1 MFDAKT
7 LDAWLM
13 HIEVLHSKP
22 IDLGLDRMKTMVERM
37 GLDFSS
43 RTVITVG
50 GTNGKGSTCA
60 MLESIYRAA
69 GYTTGMHTSPHL
81 IRLNERCVVNGRE
94 VDDERLMDAFRA
106 VEKARGDMTLS
117 YFEYTALAILRIFRE
132 DELDVVILEIGLG
145 GRLDAINTID
155 SNAAVISTIGID
167 HVAFLGNTREAIGL
181 EKAHIYRPGC
191 PAVCA
196 DADVPATVRNHVEQI
211 GAKRLFAGEDWTVT
225 VKENGTFTFAQ
236 GATLFEDLPEPALAG
251 VNQYRNAGGVLS
263 VIASLMDRVPVTLD
277 DIRTGL
283 RQVRLTARFELITTD
298 PVPTVID
305 VGHNPQAA
313 EVLLTNVVRSRR
325 PGEHTI
331 AVCGMLADKD
341 MAGVT
346 HILAD
351 AFDEWHVASLTGPR
365 AATAAQLHEAMLTAG
380 VEPGRI
386 HEHADVAQA
395 LAAARESA
403 VKIAGG
409 AESGAEQAVRI
420 VVFGSFVTV
429 TAAPAGDEEPTG
441 KKRLRMPAFGFMK
454 RKAAPLSDEVE
465 DDVPDEEI
473 LVQRQR
479 TRYRLVGAA
488 ALMLGVIV
496 VSPLLLDREQDVKP
510 PVSTEIPAVPET
522 ARTTLNAL
530 PGSSGDVD
538 VTANGAAAEQSTS
551 RANLANEARQPVKTE
566 PAPKAEAAK
575 PAPAPAARPEPKKAE
590 EKPAKKSSATD
601 GKGFYVQVL
610 ATSSE
615 RNAEK
620 LVRELS
626 AKGYPAYKVSVSQ
639 KAGTLWRVRVGNYA
653 TRDEARGV
661 QGTLVLDGHTGQL
674 IVGNNP

>member
-1 MFDAKT
+1 MQFPNPFKK
-7 LDAWLM
+7 
-13 HIEVLHSKP
+13 EKP
-22 IDLGLDRMKTMVERM
+22 AE
-37 GLDFSS
+37 
-43 RTVITVG
+43 
-50 GTNGKGSTCA
+50 
-60 MLESIYRAA
+60 
-69 GYTTGMHTSPHL
+69 
-81 IRLNERCVVNGRE
+81 
-94 VDDERLMDAFRA
+94 
-106 VEKARGDMTLS
+106 
-117 YFEYTALAILRIFRE
+117 
-132 DELDVVILEIGLG
+132 
-145 GRLDAINTID
+145 
-155 SNAAVISTIGID
+155 
-167 HVAFLGNTREAIGL
+167 
-181 EKAHIYRPGC
+181 
-191 PAVCA
+191 
-196 DADVPATVRNHVEQI
+196 
-211 GAKRLFAGEDWTVT
+211 
-225 VKENGTFTFAQ
+225 
-236 GATLFEDLPEPALAG
+236 
-251 VNQYRNAGGVLS
+251 
-263 VIASLMDRVPVTLD
+263 
-277 DIRTGL
+277 
-283 RQVRLTARFELITTD
+283 
-298 PVPTVID
+298 
-305 VGHNPQAA
+305 QAA
-313 EVLLTNVVRSRR
+313 EAPRIEPQLGGEGGEPSPWDVREDPPAFNVV
-325 PGEHTI
+325 GEEKLLVEPERAAEPVPESVQTPVYSPAAPAASADPVAPAPESAPRGSLFVEPKAPQPAAKI
-331 AVCGMLADKD
+331 EPRLA
-341 MAGVT
+341 
-346 HILAD
+346 
-351 AFDEWHVASLTGPR
+351 PR
-365 AATAAQLHEAMLTAG
+365 AADAAPETRLVIGEIGSAPSPEAPRRPAP
-380 VEPGRI
+380 EP
-386 HEHADVAQA
+386 EA
-395 LAAARESA
+395 
-403 VKIAGG
+403 
-409 AESGAEQAVRI
+409 
-420 VVFGSFVTV
+420 
-429 TAAPAGDEEPTG
+429 AAPAGDEEPTG

-575 PAPAPAARPEPKKAE
+575 PAPALAARPEPKKAE

>member
-1 MFDAKT
+1 MQFPNPFKK
-7 LDAWLM
+7 
-13 HIEVLHSKP
+13 EKP
-22 IDLGLDRMKTMVERM
+22 AE
-37 GLDFSS
+37 
-43 RTVITVG
+43 
-50 GTNGKGSTCA
+50 
-60 MLESIYRAA
+60 
-69 GYTTGMHTSPHL
+69 
-81 IRLNERCVVNGRE
+81 
-94 VDDERLMDAFRA
+94 
-106 VEKARGDMTLS
+106 
-117 YFEYTALAILRIFRE
+117 
-132 DELDVVILEIGLG
+132 
-145 GRLDAINTID
+145 
-155 SNAAVISTIGID
+155 
-167 HVAFLGNTREAIGL
+167 
-181 EKAHIYRPGC
+181 
-191 PAVCA
+191 
-196 DADVPATVRNHVEQI
+196 
-211 GAKRLFAGEDWTVT
+211 
-225 VKENGTFTFAQ
+225 
-236 GATLFEDLPEPALAG
+236 
-251 VNQYRNAGGVLS
+251 
-263 VIASLMDRVPVTLD
+263 
-277 DIRTGL
+277 
-283 RQVRLTARFELITTD
+283 
-298 PVPTVID
+298 
-305 VGHNPQAA
+305 QAA
-313 EVLLTNVVRSRR
+313 EAPRIEPQLGGEGGEPSPWDVREDPPAFNVV
-325 PGEHTI
+325 GEEKPLVEPERAAEPVPESVQTPVYSPAAPAASADPVAPAPESAPRGSLFVEPKAPQPAAKI
-331 AVCGMLADKD
+331 EPRLA
-341 MAGVT
+341 
-346 HILAD
+346 
-351 AFDEWHVASLTGPR
+351 PR
-365 AATAAQLHEAMLTAG
+365 AADAAPETRHVIGEIGRAPSPEAPRRPAP
-380 VEPGRI
+380 EP
-386 HEHADVAQA
+386 EA
-395 LAAARESA
+395 
-403 VKIAGG
+403 
-409 AESGAEQAVRI
+409 
-420 VVFGSFVTV
+420 
-429 TAAPAGDEEPTG
+429 AAPAGDEEPTG

-465 DDVPDEEI
+465 DDVADEEI

>member
-1 MFDAKT
+1 MQFPNPFKK
-7 LDAWLM
+7 
-13 HIEVLHSKP
+13 EKP
-22 IDLGLDRMKTMVERM
+22 AE
-37 GLDFSS
+37 
-43 RTVITVG
+43 
-50 GTNGKGSTCA
+50 
-60 MLESIYRAA
+60 
-69 GYTTGMHTSPHL
+69 
-81 IRLNERCVVNGRE
+81 
-94 VDDERLMDAFRA
+94 
-106 VEKARGDMTLS
+106 
-117 YFEYTALAILRIFRE
+117 
-132 DELDVVILEIGLG
+132 
-145 GRLDAINTID
+145 
-155 SNAAVISTIGID
+155 
-167 HVAFLGNTREAIGL
+167 
-181 EKAHIYRPGC
+181 
-191 PAVCA
+191 
-196 DADVPATVRNHVEQI
+196 
-211 GAKRLFAGEDWTVT
+211 
-225 VKENGTFTFAQ
+225 
-236 GATLFEDLPEPALAG
+236 
-251 VNQYRNAGGVLS
+251 
-263 VIASLMDRVPVTLD
+263 
-277 DIRTGL
+277 
-283 RQVRLTARFELITTD
+283 
-298 PVPTVID
+298 
-305 VGHNPQAA
+305 QAA
-313 EVLLTNVVRSRR
+313 EAPRIEPQLGGEGGEPSPWDVREDPPAFNVV
-325 PGEHTI
+325 GEEKPLVEPERAAEPVPESVQTPVYSPAAPAASADPVAPAPESAPRGSLFVEPKAPQPAAKI
-331 AVCGMLADKD
+331 EPRLA
-341 MAGVT
+341 
-346 HILAD
+346 
-351 AFDEWHVASLTGPR
+351 PR
-365 AATAAQLHEAMLTAG
+365 AA
-380 VEPGRI
+380 
-386 HEHADVAQA
+386 D
-395 LAAARESA
+395 
-403 VKIAGG
+403 
-409 AESGAEQAVRI
+409 
-420 VVFGSFVTV
+420 
-429 TAAPAGDEEPTG
+429 AAPETRLVIGEIGSAPSPEAPRRPAPEPE
-441 KKRLRMPAFGFMK
+441 A
-454 RKAAPLSDEVE
+454 AAPLSDEVE

-551 RANLANEARQPVKTE
+551 RANLANEARQPVKTETE

>member
-1 MFDAKT
+1 MQFPNPFKK
-7 LDAWLM
+7 
-13 HIEVLHSKP
+13 EKP
-22 IDLGLDRMKTMVERM
+22 AE
-37 GLDFSS
+37 
-43 RTVITVG
+43 
-50 GTNGKGSTCA
+50 
-60 MLESIYRAA
+60 
-69 GYTTGMHTSPHL
+69 
-81 IRLNERCVVNGRE
+81 
-94 VDDERLMDAFRA
+94 
-106 VEKARGDMTLS
+106 
-117 YFEYTALAILRIFRE
+117 
-132 DELDVVILEIGLG
+132 
-145 GRLDAINTID
+145 
-155 SNAAVISTIGID
+155 
-167 HVAFLGNTREAIGL
+167 
-181 EKAHIYRPGC
+181 
-191 PAVCA
+191 
-196 DADVPATVRNHVEQI
+196 
-211 GAKRLFAGEDWTVT
+211 
-225 VKENGTFTFAQ
+225 
-236 GATLFEDLPEPALAG
+236 
-251 VNQYRNAGGVLS
+251 
-263 VIASLMDRVPVTLD
+263 
-277 DIRTGL
+277 
-283 RQVRLTARFELITTD
+283 
-298 PVPTVID
+298 
-305 VGHNPQAA
+305 QAA
-313 EVLLTNVVRSRR
+313 EAPRIEPQLGGEGGEPSPWDVREDPPAFNVV
-325 PGEHTI
+325 GEEKPLVEPERAAEPVPESVQTSVYSPAAPAASADPVAPAPESAPRGSLFVEPKAPQPAAKI
-331 AVCGMLADKD
+331 EPRLA
-341 MAGVT
+341 
-346 HILAD
+346 
-351 AFDEWHVASLTGPR
+351 PR
-365 AATAAQLHEAMLTAG
+365 AADAAPETRLVIGEIGSAPSPEAPRRPAP
-380 VEPGRI
+380 EP
-386 HEHADVAQA
+386 EA
-395 LAAARESA
+395 
-403 VKIAGG
+403 
-409 AESGAEQAVRI
+409 
-420 VVFGSFVTV
+420 
-429 TAAPAGDEEPTG
+429 AAPAGDEEPTG

-590 EKPAKKSSATD
+590 EKPAKKSFATD

>member
-1 MFDAKT
+1 MQFPNPFKK
-7 LDAWLM
+7 
-13 HIEVLHSKP
+13 EKP
-22 IDLGLDRMKTMVERM
+22 AE
-37 GLDFSS
+37 
-43 RTVITVG
+43 
-50 GTNGKGSTCA
+50 
-60 MLESIYRAA
+60 
-69 GYTTGMHTSPHL
+69 
-81 IRLNERCVVNGRE
+81 
-94 VDDERLMDAFRA
+94 
-106 VEKARGDMTLS
+106 
-117 YFEYTALAILRIFRE
+117 
-132 DELDVVILEIGLG
+132 
-145 GRLDAINTID
+145 
-155 SNAAVISTIGID
+155 
-167 HVAFLGNTREAIGL
+167 
-181 EKAHIYRPGC
+181 
-191 PAVCA
+191 
-196 DADVPATVRNHVEQI
+196 
-211 GAKRLFAGEDWTVT
+211 
-225 VKENGTFTFAQ
+225 
-236 GATLFEDLPEPALAG
+236 
-251 VNQYRNAGGVLS
+251 
-263 VIASLMDRVPVTLD
+263 
-277 DIRTGL
+277 
-283 RQVRLTARFELITTD
+283 
-298 PVPTVID
+298 
-305 VGHNPQAA
+305 QAA
-313 EVLLTNVVRSRR
+313 EAPRIEPQLGGEGGEPSPWDVREDTPAFNVV
-325 PGEHTI
+325 GEEKPLVEPERAAEPVPESVQTPVYSPAAPAASADPVAPAPESAPRGSLFVEPKAPQPAAKI
-331 AVCGMLADKD
+331 EPRLA
-341 MAGVT
+341 
-346 HILAD
+346 
-351 AFDEWHVASLTGPR
+351 PR
-365 AATAAQLHEAMLTAG
+365 AADAAPETRLVIGEIGSAPSPEAPRRPAP
-380 VEPGRI
+380 EP
-386 HEHADVAQA
+386 EA
-395 LAAARESA
+395 
-403 VKIAGG
+403 
-409 AESGAEQAVRI
+409 
-420 VVFGSFVTV
+420 
-429 TAAPAGDEEPTG
+429 AAPAGDEEPTG

-566 PAPKAEAAK
+566 PALKAEAAK

>member
-1 MFDAKT
+1 MQFPNPFKK
-7 LDAWLM
+7 
-13 HIEVLHSKP
+13 EKP
-22 IDLGLDRMKTMVERM
+22 AE
-37 GLDFSS
+37 
-43 RTVITVG
+43 
-50 GTNGKGSTCA
+50 
-60 MLESIYRAA
+60 
-69 GYTTGMHTSPHL
+69 
-81 IRLNERCVVNGRE
+81 
-94 VDDERLMDAFRA
+94 
-106 VEKARGDMTLS
+106 
-117 YFEYTALAILRIFRE
+117 
-132 DELDVVILEIGLG
+132 
-145 GRLDAINTID
+145 
-155 SNAAVISTIGID
+155 
-167 HVAFLGNTREAIGL
+167 
-181 EKAHIYRPGC
+181 
-191 PAVCA
+191 
-196 DADVPATVRNHVEQI
+196 
-211 GAKRLFAGEDWTVT
+211 
-225 VKENGTFTFAQ
+225 
-236 GATLFEDLPEPALAG
+236 
-251 VNQYRNAGGVLS
+251 
-263 VIASLMDRVPVTLD
+263 
-277 DIRTGL
+277 
-283 RQVRLTARFELITTD
+283 
-298 PVPTVID
+298 
-305 VGHNPQAA
+305 QAA
-313 EVLLTNVVRSRR
+313 EAPRIEPQLGGEGGEPSPWDVREDPPAFNVV
-325 PGEHTI
+325 GEEKPLVEPERAAEPVPESVQTPVYSPAAPSASADPVAPAPESAPRGSLFVEPKAPQPAAKI
-331 AVCGMLADKD
+331 EPRLA
-341 MAGVT
+341 
-346 HILAD
+346 
-351 AFDEWHVASLTGPR
+351 PR
-365 AATAAQLHEAMLTAG
+365 AADAAPETRLVIGEIGSAPSPEAPRRPAP
-380 VEPGRI
+380 EP
-386 HEHADVAQA
+386 EA
-395 LAAARESA
+395 
-403 VKIAGG
+403 
-409 AESGAEQAVRI
+409 
-420 VVFGSFVTV
+420 
-429 TAAPAGDEEPTG
+429 AAPAGDEEPTG

>member
-1 MFDAKT
+1 MQFPNPFKK
-7 LDAWLM
+7 
-13 HIEVLHSKP
+13 EKP
-22 IDLGLDRMKTMVERM
+22 AE
-37 GLDFSS
+37 
-43 RTVITVG
+43 
-50 GTNGKGSTCA
+50 
-60 MLESIYRAA
+60 
-69 GYTTGMHTSPHL
+69 
-81 IRLNERCVVNGRE
+81 
-94 VDDERLMDAFRA
+94 
-106 VEKARGDMTLS
+106 
-117 YFEYTALAILRIFRE
+117 
-132 DELDVVILEIGLG
+132 
-145 GRLDAINTID
+145 
-155 SNAAVISTIGID
+155 
-167 HVAFLGNTREAIGL
+167 
-181 EKAHIYRPGC
+181 
-191 PAVCA
+191 
-196 DADVPATVRNHVEQI
+196 
-211 GAKRLFAGEDWTVT
+211 
-225 VKENGTFTFAQ
+225 
-236 GATLFEDLPEPALAG
+236 
-251 VNQYRNAGGVLS
+251 
-263 VIASLMDRVPVTLD
+263 
-277 DIRTGL
+277 
-283 RQVRLTARFELITTD
+283 
-298 PVPTVID
+298 
-305 VGHNPQAA
+305 QAA
-313 EVLLTNVVRSRR
+313 EAPRIEPQLGGEGGEPSPWDVREDPPAFNVV
-325 PGEHTI
+325 GEEKPLVEPERAAEPVPESVQTPVYSPAAPAASADPVAPAPESAPRGSLFVEPKAPQPAAKI
-331 AVCGMLADKD
+331 EPRLA
-341 MAGVT
+341 
-346 HILAD
+346 
-351 AFDEWHVASLTGPR
+351 PR
-365 AATAAQLHEAMLTAG
+365 AADAAPETRLVIGEIGSAPSPEAPRRPAP
-380 VEPGRI
+380 EP
-386 HEHADVAQA
+386 EA
-395 LAAARESA
+395 
-403 VKIAGG
+403 
-409 AESGAEQAVRI
+409 
-420 VVFGSFVTV
+420 
-429 TAAPAGDEEPTG
+429 AAPAGDEEPTG

-473 LVQRQR
+473 LVQRQRQR

-551 RANLANEARQPVKTE
+551 RANLANEARQPVKTETE

>member
-1 MFDAKT
+1 MQFPNPFKK
-7 LDAWLM
+7 
-13 HIEVLHSKP
+13 EKP
-22 IDLGLDRMKTMVERM
+22 AE
-37 GLDFSS
+37 
-43 RTVITVG
+43 
-50 GTNGKGSTCA
+50 
-60 MLESIYRAA
+60 
-69 GYTTGMHTSPHL
+69 
-81 IRLNERCVVNGRE
+81 
-94 VDDERLMDAFRA
+94 
-106 VEKARGDMTLS
+106 
-117 YFEYTALAILRIFRE
+117 
-132 DELDVVILEIGLG
+132 
-145 GRLDAINTID
+145 
-155 SNAAVISTIGID
+155 
-167 HVAFLGNTREAIGL
+167 
-181 EKAHIYRPGC
+181 
-191 PAVCA
+191 
-196 DADVPATVRNHVEQI
+196 
-211 GAKRLFAGEDWTVT
+211 
-225 VKENGTFTFAQ
+225 
-236 GATLFEDLPEPALAG
+236 
-251 VNQYRNAGGVLS
+251 
-263 VIASLMDRVPVTLD
+263 
-277 DIRTGL
+277 
-283 RQVRLTARFELITTD
+283 
-298 PVPTVID
+298 
-305 VGHNPQAA
+305 QAA
-313 EVLLTNVVRSRR
+313 EAPRIEPQLGGEGGEPSPWDVREDPPAFNVVGEEKPLVEPERAAEPVPESVQTPVYSPAAPAASADPVAPAPESAPRSSLFVEPKAPQPAAKIEPR
-325 PGEHTI
+325 
-331 AVCGMLADKD
+331 LA
-341 MAGVT
+341 
-346 HILAD
+346 
-351 AFDEWHVASLTGPR
+351 PR
-365 AATAAQLHEAMLTAG
+365 AADAAPETRLVIGEIGSAPSPEAPRRPAP
-380 VEPGRI
+380 EP
-386 HEHADVAQA
+386 EA
-395 LAAARESA
+395 
-403 VKIAGG
+403 
-409 AESGAEQAVRI
+409 
-420 VVFGSFVTV
+420 
-429 TAAPAGDEEPTG
+429 AAPAGDEEPTG

-661 QGTLVLDGHTGQL
+661 QGTLVLNGHTGQL

>member
-1 MFDAKT
+1 MQFPNPFKK
-7 LDAWLM
+7 
-13 HIEVLHSKP
+13 EKP
-22 IDLGLDRMKTMVERM
+22 AE
-37 GLDFSS
+37 
-43 RTVITVG
+43 
-50 GTNGKGSTCA
+50 
-60 MLESIYRAA
+60 
-69 GYTTGMHTSPHL
+69 
-81 IRLNERCVVNGRE
+81 
-94 VDDERLMDAFRA
+94 
-106 VEKARGDMTLS
+106 
-117 YFEYTALAILRIFRE
+117 
-132 DELDVVILEIGLG
+132 
-145 GRLDAINTID
+145 
-155 SNAAVISTIGID
+155 
-167 HVAFLGNTREAIGL
+167 
-181 EKAHIYRPGC
+181 
-191 PAVCA
+191 
-196 DADVPATVRNHVEQI
+196 
-211 GAKRLFAGEDWTVT
+211 
-225 VKENGTFTFAQ
+225 
-236 GATLFEDLPEPALAG
+236 
-251 VNQYRNAGGVLS
+251 
-263 VIASLMDRVPVTLD
+263 
-277 DIRTGL
+277 
-283 RQVRLTARFELITTD
+283 
-298 PVPTVID
+298 
-305 VGHNPQAA
+305 QAA
-313 EVLLTNVVRSRR
+313 EAPRIEPQLGGEGGEPSPWDVREDPPAFNVV
-325 PGEHTI
+325 GEEKPLVEPERAAEPVPESVQTSVYSPAAPAASADPVAPAPESAPRGSLFVEPKAPQPAAKI
-331 AVCGMLADKD
+331 EPRLA
-341 MAGVT
+341 
-346 HILAD
+346 
-351 AFDEWHVASLTGPR
+351 PR
-365 AATAAQLHEAMLTAG
+365 AADAAPETRLVIGEIGSAPSPEAPRRPAP
-380 VEPGRI
+380 EP
-386 HEHADVAQA
+386 EA
-395 LAAARESA
+395 
-403 VKIAGG
+403 
-409 AESGAEQAVRI
+409 
-420 VVFGSFVTV
+420 
-429 TAAPAGDEEPTG
+429 AAPAGDEEPTG

-538 VTANGAAAEQSTS
+538 VTDNGAAAEQSTS

-566 PAPKAEAAK
+566 PAPKAEAAQ

-590 EKPAKKSSATD
+590 EKPAKKSFATD

>member
-1 MFDAKT
+1 MQFPNPFKK
-7 LDAWLM
+7 
-13 HIEVLHSKP
+13 EKP
-22 IDLGLDRMKTMVERM
+22 AE
-37 GLDFSS
+37 
-43 RTVITVG
+43 
-50 GTNGKGSTCA
+50 
-60 MLESIYRAA
+60 
-69 GYTTGMHTSPHL
+69 
-81 IRLNERCVVNGRE
+81 
-94 VDDERLMDAFRA
+94 
-106 VEKARGDMTLS
+106 
-117 YFEYTALAILRIFRE
+117 
-132 DELDVVILEIGLG
+132 
-145 GRLDAINTID
+145 
-155 SNAAVISTIGID
+155 
-167 HVAFLGNTREAIGL
+167 
-181 EKAHIYRPGC
+181 
-191 PAVCA
+191 
-196 DADVPATVRNHVEQI
+196 
-211 GAKRLFAGEDWTVT
+211 
-225 VKENGTFTFAQ
+225 
-236 GATLFEDLPEPALAG
+236 
-251 VNQYRNAGGVLS
+251 
-263 VIASLMDRVPVTLD
+263 
-277 DIRTGL
+277 
-283 RQVRLTARFELITTD
+283 
-298 PVPTVID
+298 
-305 VGHNPQAA
+305 QAA
-313 EVLLTNVVRSRR
+313 EAPRIEPQLGGEGGEPSPWDVREDPPAFNVV
-325 PGEHTI
+325 GEEKPLVEPERAAEPVPESVQTPVYSPAAPAASADPVAPAPESAPRGSLFVEPKAPQPAAKI
-331 AVCGMLADKD
+331 EPRLA
-341 MAGVT
+341 
-346 HILAD
+346 
-351 AFDEWHVASLTGPR
+351 PR
-365 AATAAQLHEAMLTAG
+365 AADAAPETRLVIGEIGSAPSPEAPRRPAP
-380 VEPGRI
+380 EP
-386 HEHADVAQA
+386 EA
-395 LAAARESA
+395 
-403 VKIAGG
+403 
-409 AESGAEQAVRI
+409 
-420 VVFGSFVTV
+420 
-429 TAAPAGDEEPTG
+429 AAPAGDEEPTG

-538 VTANGAAAEQSTS
+538 VTDNGAAAEQSTS

-626 AKGYPAYKVSVSQ
+626 ATGYPAYKVSVSQ

>member
-1 MFDAKT
+1 MQFPNPFKK
-7 LDAWLM
+7 
-13 HIEVLHSKP
+13 EKP
-22 IDLGLDRMKTMVERM
+22 AE
-37 GLDFSS
+37 
-43 RTVITVG
+43 
-50 GTNGKGSTCA
+50 
-60 MLESIYRAA
+60 
-69 GYTTGMHTSPHL
+69 
-81 IRLNERCVVNGRE
+81 
-94 VDDERLMDAFRA
+94 
-106 VEKARGDMTLS
+106 
-117 YFEYTALAILRIFRE
+117 
-132 DELDVVILEIGLG
+132 
-145 GRLDAINTID
+145 
-155 SNAAVISTIGID
+155 
-167 HVAFLGNTREAIGL
+167 
-181 EKAHIYRPGC
+181 
-191 PAVCA
+191 
-196 DADVPATVRNHVEQI
+196 
-211 GAKRLFAGEDWTVT
+211 
-225 VKENGTFTFAQ
+225 
-236 GATLFEDLPEPALAG
+236 
-251 VNQYRNAGGVLS
+251 
-263 VIASLMDRVPVTLD
+263 
-277 DIRTGL
+277 
-283 RQVRLTARFELITTD
+283 
-298 PVPTVID
+298 
-305 VGHNPQAA
+305 QAA
-313 EVLLTNVVRSRR
+313 EAPRIEPQLGGEGGEPSPWDVREDPPAFNVV
-325 PGEHTI
+325 GEEKPLVEPERAAEPVPESVQTPVYSPAAPAASADPVAPAPESAPRGSLFVEPKAPQPAAKI
-331 AVCGMLADKD
+331 EPRLA
-341 MAGVT
+341 
-346 HILAD
+346 
-351 AFDEWHVASLTGPR
+351 PR
-365 AATAAQLHEAMLTAG
+365 AADAAPETRLVIGEIGSAPSPEAPRRPAP
-380 VEPGRI
+380 EP
-386 HEHADVAQA
+386 EA
-395 LAAARESA
+395 
-403 VKIAGG
+403 
-409 AESGAEQAVRI
+409 
-420 VVFGSFVTV
+420 
-429 TAAPAGDEEPTG
+429 AAPAGDEEPTG

-620 LVRELS
+620 LIRELS

>member
-1 MFDAKT
+1 MQFPNPFKK
-7 LDAWLM
+7 
-13 HIEVLHSKP
+13 EKP
-22 IDLGLDRMKTMVERM
+22 AE
-37 GLDFSS
+37 
-43 RTVITVG
+43 
-50 GTNGKGSTCA
+50 
-60 MLESIYRAA
+60 
-69 GYTTGMHTSPHL
+69 
-81 IRLNERCVVNGRE
+81 
-94 VDDERLMDAFRA
+94 
-106 VEKARGDMTLS
+106 
-117 YFEYTALAILRIFRE
+117 
-132 DELDVVILEIGLG
+132 
-145 GRLDAINTID
+145 
-155 SNAAVISTIGID
+155 
-167 HVAFLGNTREAIGL
+167 
-181 EKAHIYRPGC
+181 
-191 PAVCA
+191 
-196 DADVPATVRNHVEQI
+196 
-211 GAKRLFAGEDWTVT
+211 
-225 VKENGTFTFAQ
+225 
-236 GATLFEDLPEPALAG
+236 
-251 VNQYRNAGGVLS
+251 
-263 VIASLMDRVPVTLD
+263 
-277 DIRTGL
+277 
-283 RQVRLTARFELITTD
+283 
-298 PVPTVID
+298 
-305 VGHNPQAA
+305 QAA
-313 EVLLTNVVRSRR
+313 EAPRIEPQLGGEGGEPSPWDVREDPPAFNVV
-325 PGEHTI
+325 GEEKPLVEPERAAEPVPEPVQTPVYSPAAPAASADPVAPAPESAPRGSLFVEPKAPQPAAKI
-331 AVCGMLADKD
+331 EPRLA
-341 MAGVT
+341 
-346 HILAD
+346 
-351 AFDEWHVASLTGPR
+351 PR
-365 AATAAQLHEAMLTAG
+365 AADAAPETRLVIGEIGSAPSPEAPRRPAP
-380 VEPGRI
+380 EP
-386 HEHADVAQA
+386 EA
-395 LAAARESA
+395 
-403 VKIAGG
+403 
-409 AESGAEQAVRI
+409 
-420 VVFGSFVTV
+420 
-429 TAAPAGDEEPTG
+429 AAPAGDEEPTG

-510 PVSTEIPAVPET
+510 PVLTEIPAVPET

>member
-1 MFDAKT
+1 MQFPNPFKK
-7 LDAWLM
+7 
-13 HIEVLHSKP
+13 EKP
-22 IDLGLDRMKTMVERM
+22 AE
-37 GLDFSS
+37 
-43 RTVITVG
+43 
-50 GTNGKGSTCA
+50 
-60 MLESIYRAA
+60 
-69 GYTTGMHTSPHL
+69 
-81 IRLNERCVVNGRE
+81 
-94 VDDERLMDAFRA
+94 
-106 VEKARGDMTLS
+106 
-117 YFEYTALAILRIFRE
+117 
-132 DELDVVILEIGLG
+132 
-145 GRLDAINTID
+145 
-155 SNAAVISTIGID
+155 
-167 HVAFLGNTREAIGL
+167 
-181 EKAHIYRPGC
+181 
-191 PAVCA
+191 
-196 DADVPATVRNHVEQI
+196 
-211 GAKRLFAGEDWTVT
+211 
-225 VKENGTFTFAQ
+225 
-236 GATLFEDLPEPALAG
+236 
-251 VNQYRNAGGVLS
+251 
-263 VIASLMDRVPVTLD
+263 
-277 DIRTGL
+277 
-283 RQVRLTARFELITTD
+283 
-298 PVPTVID
+298 
-305 VGHNPQAA
+305 QAA
-313 EVLLTNVVRSRR
+313 EAPRIEPQLGGEGGEPSPWDVREDPPAFNVV
-325 PGEHTI
+325 GEEKPLVEPERAAEPVPESVQTPVYSPAAPAASADPVAPAPESAPRGSLFVEPKAPQPAAKI
-331 AVCGMLADKD
+331 EPRLA
-341 MAGVT
+341 
-346 HILAD
+346 
-351 AFDEWHVASLTGPR
+351 PR
-365 AATAAQLHEAMLTAG
+365 AADAAPETRLVIGEIGSAPSPEAPRRPAP
-380 VEPGRI
+380 EP
-386 HEHADVAQA
+386 EA
-395 LAAARESA
+395 
-403 VKIAGG
+403 
-409 AESGAEQAVRI
+409 
-420 VVFGSFVTV
+420 
-429 TAAPAGDEEPTG
+429 AAPAGDEEPTG

-538 VTANGAAAEQSTS
+538 VTDNGAAAEQFTS

-590 EKPAKKSSATD
+590 EKPAKKSFATD

>member
-1 MFDAKT
+1 MQFPNPFKK
-7 LDAWLM
+7 
-13 HIEVLHSKP
+13 EKP
-22 IDLGLDRMKTMVERM
+22 AE
-37 GLDFSS
+37 
-43 RTVITVG
+43 
-50 GTNGKGSTCA
+50 
-60 MLESIYRAA
+60 
-69 GYTTGMHTSPHL
+69 
-81 IRLNERCVVNGRE
+81 
-94 VDDERLMDAFRA
+94 
-106 VEKARGDMTLS
+106 
-117 YFEYTALAILRIFRE
+117 
-132 DELDVVILEIGLG
+132 
-145 GRLDAINTID
+145 
-155 SNAAVISTIGID
+155 
-167 HVAFLGNTREAIGL
+167 
-181 EKAHIYRPGC
+181 
-191 PAVCA
+191 
-196 DADVPATVRNHVEQI
+196 
-211 GAKRLFAGEDWTVT
+211 
-225 VKENGTFTFAQ
+225 
-236 GATLFEDLPEPALAG
+236 
-251 VNQYRNAGGVLS
+251 
-263 VIASLMDRVPVTLD
+263 
-277 DIRTGL
+277 
-283 RQVRLTARFELITTD
+283 
-298 PVPTVID
+298 
-305 VGHNPQAA
+305 QAA
-313 EVLLTNVVRSRR
+313 EAPRIEPQLGGEGGEPSPWDVREDPPAFNVVGEEKPLVEPERAAEPVPESVQTPVYSPAAPAASADPVAPAPESAPRSSLFVEPKAPQPAAKIEPR
-325 PGEHTI
+325 
-331 AVCGMLADKD
+331 LA
-341 MAGVT
+341 
-346 HILAD
+346 
-351 AFDEWHVASLTGPR
+351 PR
-365 AATAAQLHEAMLTAG
+365 AADAAPETRLVIGEIGSAPSPEAPRRPAP
-380 VEPGRI
+380 EP
-386 HEHADVAQA
+386 EA
-395 LAAARESA
+395 
-403 VKIAGG
+403 
-409 AESGAEQAVRI
+409 
-420 VVFGSFVTV
+420 
-429 TAAPAGDEEPTG
+429 AAPAGDEEPTG
-441 KKRLRMPAFGFMK
+441 KKRLRMPVFGFMK
-454 RKAAPLSDEVE
+454 RKVAPLSDEVE

>member
-1 MFDAKT
+1 MQFPNPFKK
-7 LDAWLM
+7 
-13 HIEVLHSKP
+13 EKP
-22 IDLGLDRMKTMVERM
+22 AE
-37 GLDFSS
+37 
-43 RTVITVG
+43 
-50 GTNGKGSTCA
+50 
-60 MLESIYRAA
+60 
-69 GYTTGMHTSPHL
+69 
-81 IRLNERCVVNGRE
+81 
-94 VDDERLMDAFRA
+94 
-106 VEKARGDMTLS
+106 
-117 YFEYTALAILRIFRE
+117 
-132 DELDVVILEIGLG
+132 
-145 GRLDAINTID
+145 
-155 SNAAVISTIGID
+155 
-167 HVAFLGNTREAIGL
+167 
-181 EKAHIYRPGC
+181 
-191 PAVCA
+191 
-196 DADVPATVRNHVEQI
+196 
-211 GAKRLFAGEDWTVT
+211 
-225 VKENGTFTFAQ
+225 
-236 GATLFEDLPEPALAG
+236 
-251 VNQYRNAGGVLS
+251 
-263 VIASLMDRVPVTLD
+263 
-277 DIRTGL
+277 
-283 RQVRLTARFELITTD
+283 
-298 PVPTVID
+298 
-305 VGHNPQAA
+305 QAA
-313 EVLLTNVVRSRR
+313 EAPRIEPQLGGEGGEPSPWDVREDPPAFNVV
-325 PGEHTI
+325 GEEKPLVEPERAAEPVPESVQTPVYSPAAPAASADPVAPAPESAPRGSLFVEPKAPQPAAKI
-331 AVCGMLADKD
+331 EPRLA
-341 MAGVT
+341 
-346 HILAD
+346 
-351 AFDEWHVASLTGPR
+351 PR
-365 AATAAQLHEAMLTAG
+365 AADAAPETRLVIGEIGSAPSPEAPRRPAP
-380 VEPGRI
+380 EP
-386 HEHADVAQA
+386 EA
-395 LAAARESA
+395 
-403 VKIAGG
+403 
-409 AESGAEQAVRI
+409 
-420 VVFGSFVTV
+420 
-429 TAAPAGDEEPTG
+429 AAPAGDEEPTG

-454 RKAAPLSDEVE
+454 RKAAPLS
-465 DDVPDEEI
+465 DEEI

-626 AKGYPAYKVSVSQ
+626 VKGYPAYKVSVSQ

>member
-1 MFDAKT
+1 MQFPNPFKK
-7 LDAWLM
+7 
-13 HIEVLHSKP
+13 EKP
-22 IDLGLDRMKTMVERM
+22 AE
-37 GLDFSS
+37 
-43 RTVITVG
+43 
-50 GTNGKGSTCA
+50 
-60 MLESIYRAA
+60 
-69 GYTTGMHTSPHL
+69 
-81 IRLNERCVVNGRE
+81 
-94 VDDERLMDAFRA
+94 
-106 VEKARGDMTLS
+106 
-117 YFEYTALAILRIFRE
+117 
-132 DELDVVILEIGLG
+132 
-145 GRLDAINTID
+145 
-155 SNAAVISTIGID
+155 
-167 HVAFLGNTREAIGL
+167 
-181 EKAHIYRPGC
+181 
-191 PAVCA
+191 
-196 DADVPATVRNHVEQI
+196 
-211 GAKRLFAGEDWTVT
+211 
-225 VKENGTFTFAQ
+225 
-236 GATLFEDLPEPALAG
+236 
-251 VNQYRNAGGVLS
+251 
-263 VIASLMDRVPVTLD
+263 
-277 DIRTGL
+277 
-283 RQVRLTARFELITTD
+283 
-298 PVPTVID
+298 
-305 VGHNPQAA
+305 QAA
-313 EVLLTNVVRSRR
+313 EAPRIEPQLGGEGGEPSPWDVREDPPAFNVVGEEKPLVEPERAAEPVPESVQTPVYSPAAPAASADPVAPAPESAPRGSLFVEPKAPQPAAKIEPRLALRAADAAPETRLVIGEIGSAPSPEAPRR
-325 PGEHTI
+325 PAPE
-331 AVCGMLADKD
+331 
-341 MAGVT
+341 
-346 HILAD
+346 
-351 AFDEWHVASLTGPR
+351 P
-365 AATAAQLHEAMLTAG
+365 EA
-380 VEPGRI
+380 
-386 HEHADVAQA
+386 
-395 LAAARESA
+395 
-403 VKIAGG
+403 
-409 AESGAEQAVRI
+409 
-420 VVFGSFVTV
+420 
-429 TAAPAGDEEPTG
+429 AAPAGDEEPTG

>member
-1 MFDAKT
+1 MQFPNPFKK
-7 LDAWLM
+7 
-13 HIEVLHSKP
+13 EKP
-22 IDLGLDRMKTMVERM
+22 AE
-37 GLDFSS
+37 
-43 RTVITVG
+43 
-50 GTNGKGSTCA
+50 
-60 MLESIYRAA
+60 
-69 GYTTGMHTSPHL
+69 
-81 IRLNERCVVNGRE
+81 
-94 VDDERLMDAFRA
+94 
-106 VEKARGDMTLS
+106 
-117 YFEYTALAILRIFRE
+117 
-132 DELDVVILEIGLG
+132 
-145 GRLDAINTID
+145 
-155 SNAAVISTIGID
+155 
-167 HVAFLGNTREAIGL
+167 
-181 EKAHIYRPGC
+181 
-191 PAVCA
+191 
-196 DADVPATVRNHVEQI
+196 
-211 GAKRLFAGEDWTVT
+211 
-225 VKENGTFTFAQ
+225 
-236 GATLFEDLPEPALAG
+236 
-251 VNQYRNAGGVLS
+251 
-263 VIASLMDRVPVTLD
+263 
-277 DIRTGL
+277 
-283 RQVRLTARFELITTD
+283 
-298 PVPTVID
+298 
-305 VGHNPQAA
+305 QAA
-313 EVLLTNVVRSRR
+313 EAPRIEPQLGGEGGEPSPWDVREDPPAFNVV
-325 PGEHTI
+325 GEEKPLVEPERAAEPVPESVQTPVYSPAAPAASADPVAPAPAPESAPRGSLFVEPKAPQPAAKI
-331 AVCGMLADKD
+331 EPRLA
-341 MAGVT
+341 
-346 HILAD
+346 
-351 AFDEWHVASLTGPR
+351 PR
-365 AATAAQLHEAMLTAG
+365 AADAAPETRLVIGEIGSAPSPEAPRRPAP
-380 VEPGRI
+380 EP
-386 HEHADVAQA
+386 EA
-395 LAAARESA
+395 
-403 VKIAGG
+403 
-409 AESGAEQAVRI
+409 
-420 VVFGSFVTV
+420 
-429 TAAPAGDEEPTG
+429 AAPAGDEEPTG

-496 VSPLLLDREQDVKP
+496 VLPLLLDREQDVKP

>member
-1 MFDAKT
+1 MQFPNPFKKEKPAEQ
-7 LDAWLM
+7 AAEAPR
-13 HIEVLHSKP
+13 IEP
-22 IDLGLDRMKTMVERM
+22 Q
-37 GLDFSS
+37 
-43 RTVITVG
+43 
-50 GTNGKGSTCA
+50 
-60 MLESIYRAA
+60 
-69 GYTTGMHTSPHL
+69 
-81 IRLNERCVVNGRE
+81 
-94 VDDERLMDAFRA
+94 
-106 VEKARGDMTLS
+106 
-117 YFEYTALAILRIFRE
+117 
-132 DELDVVILEIGLG
+132 LG
-145 GRLDAINTID
+145 GEGGEP
-155 SNAAVISTIGID
+155 S
-167 HVAFLGNTREAIGL
+167 
-181 EKAHIYRPGC
+181 PW
-191 PAVCA
+191 
-196 DADVPATVRNHVEQI
+196 DVR
-211 GAKRLFAGEDWTVT
+211 
-225 VKENGTFTFAQ
+225 
-236 GATLFEDLPEPALAG
+236 EDLPAFNVVGEEKPLVEPERAAEP
-251 VNQYRNAGGVLS
+251 VPES
-263 VIASLMDRVPVTLD
+263 VQTPVYSPAAPAAS
-277 DIRTGL
+277 
-283 RQVRLTARFELITTD
+283 AD
-298 PVPTVID
+298 PVAPAPESAPRGSLFVEPKA
-305 VGHNPQAA
+305 PQPAA
-313 EVLLTNVVRSRR
+313 KIEPR
-325 PGEHTI
+325 
-331 AVCGMLADKD
+331 LA
-341 MAGVT
+341 
-346 HILAD
+346 
-351 AFDEWHVASLTGPR
+351 PR
-365 AATAAQLHEAMLTAG
+365 AADAAPETRLVIGEIGSAPSPEAPRRPAP
-380 VEPGRI
+380 EP
-386 HEHADVAQA
+386 EA
-395 LAAARESA
+395 
-403 VKIAGG
+403 
-409 AESGAEQAVRI
+409 
-420 VVFGSFVTV
+420 
-429 TAAPAGDEEPTG
+429 AAPAGDEEPTG

-590 EKPAKKSSATD
+590 EKPAKKSFATD

-620 LVRELS
+620 LVSELS

>member
-1 MFDAKT
+1 MQFPNPFKK
-7 LDAWLM
+7 
-13 HIEVLHSKP
+13 EKP
-22 IDLGLDRMKTMVERM
+22 AE
-37 GLDFSS
+37 
-43 RTVITVG
+43 
-50 GTNGKGSTCA
+50 
-60 MLESIYRAA
+60 
-69 GYTTGMHTSPHL
+69 
-81 IRLNERCVVNGRE
+81 
-94 VDDERLMDAFRA
+94 
-106 VEKARGDMTLS
+106 
-117 YFEYTALAILRIFRE
+117 
-132 DELDVVILEIGLG
+132 
-145 GRLDAINTID
+145 
-155 SNAAVISTIGID
+155 
-167 HVAFLGNTREAIGL
+167 
-181 EKAHIYRPGC
+181 
-191 PAVCA
+191 
-196 DADVPATVRNHVEQI
+196 
-211 GAKRLFAGEDWTVT
+211 
-225 VKENGTFTFAQ
+225 
-236 GATLFEDLPEPALAG
+236 
-251 VNQYRNAGGVLS
+251 
-263 VIASLMDRVPVTLD
+263 
-277 DIRTGL
+277 
-283 RQVRLTARFELITTD
+283 
-298 PVPTVID
+298 
-305 VGHNPQAA
+305 QAA
-313 EVLLTNVVRSRR
+313 EAPRIEPQLGGEGGEPSPWDVREDPPAFNVV
-325 PGEHTI
+325 GEEKPLVEPERAAEPVPESVPTPVYSPAAPAASADPVAPAPESAPRGSLFVEPKAPQPAAKI
-331 AVCGMLADKD
+331 EARLA
-341 MAGVT
+341 
-346 HILAD
+346 
-351 AFDEWHVASLTGPR
+351 PR
-365 AATAAQLHEAMLTAG
+365 AADAAPETRLVIGEIGSAPSPEAPRRPAP
-380 VEPGRI
+380 EP
-386 HEHADVAQA
+386 EA
-395 LAAARESA
+395 
-403 VKIAGG
+403 
-409 AESGAEQAVRI
+409 
-420 VVFGSFVTV
+420 
-429 TAAPAGDEEPTG
+429 AAPAGDEEPTG

-454 RKAAPLSDEVE
+454 RKATPLSDEVE

>member
-1 MFDAKT
+1 MQFPNPFKK
-7 LDAWLM
+7 
-13 HIEVLHSKP
+13 EKP
-22 IDLGLDRMKTMVERM
+22 AE
-37 GLDFSS
+37 
-43 RTVITVG
+43 
-50 GTNGKGSTCA
+50 
-60 MLESIYRAA
+60 
-69 GYTTGMHTSPHL
+69 
-81 IRLNERCVVNGRE
+81 
-94 VDDERLMDAFRA
+94 
-106 VEKARGDMTLS
+106 
-117 YFEYTALAILRIFRE
+117 
-132 DELDVVILEIGLG
+132 
-145 GRLDAINTID
+145 
-155 SNAAVISTIGID
+155 
-167 HVAFLGNTREAIGL
+167 
-181 EKAHIYRPGC
+181 
-191 PAVCA
+191 
-196 DADVPATVRNHVEQI
+196 
-211 GAKRLFAGEDWTVT
+211 
-225 VKENGTFTFAQ
+225 
-236 GATLFEDLPEPALAG
+236 
-251 VNQYRNAGGVLS
+251 
-263 VIASLMDRVPVTLD
+263 
-277 DIRTGL
+277 
-283 RQVRLTARFELITTD
+283 
-298 PVPTVID
+298 
-305 VGHNPQAA
+305 QAA
-313 EVLLTNVVRSRR
+313 EAPRIEPQLGGEGGEPSPWDGREDPPAFNVV
-325 PGEHTI
+325 GEEKPLVEPERAAEPVPESVQTPVYSPAAPAASADPVAPAPESAPRGSLFVEPKAPQPAAKI
-331 AVCGMLADKD
+331 EPRLA
-341 MAGVT
+341 
-346 HILAD
+346 
-351 AFDEWHVASLTGPR
+351 PR
-365 AATAAQLHEAMLTAG
+365 AADAAPETRLVIGEIGSAPSPEAPRRPAP
-380 VEPGRI
+380 EP
-386 HEHADVAQA
+386 EA
-395 LAAARESA
+395 
-403 VKIAGG
+403 
-409 AESGAEQAVRI
+409 
-420 VVFGSFVTV
+420 
-429 TAAPAGDEEPTG
+429 AAPAGDEEPTG

>member
-1 MFDAKT
+1 MQFPNPFKK
-7 LDAWLM
+7 
-13 HIEVLHSKP
+13 EKP
-22 IDLGLDRMKTMVERM
+22 AE
-37 GLDFSS
+37 
-43 RTVITVG
+43 
-50 GTNGKGSTCA
+50 
-60 MLESIYRAA
+60 
-69 GYTTGMHTSPHL
+69 
-81 IRLNERCVVNGRE
+81 
-94 VDDERLMDAFRA
+94 
-106 VEKARGDMTLS
+106 
-117 YFEYTALAILRIFRE
+117 
-132 DELDVVILEIGLG
+132 
-145 GRLDAINTID
+145 
-155 SNAAVISTIGID
+155 
-167 HVAFLGNTREAIGL
+167 
-181 EKAHIYRPGC
+181 
-191 PAVCA
+191 
-196 DADVPATVRNHVEQI
+196 
-211 GAKRLFAGEDWTVT
+211 
-225 VKENGTFTFAQ
+225 
-236 GATLFEDLPEPALAG
+236 
-251 VNQYRNAGGVLS
+251 
-263 VIASLMDRVPVTLD
+263 
-277 DIRTGL
+277 
-283 RQVRLTARFELITTD
+283 
-298 PVPTVID
+298 
-305 VGHNPQAA
+305 QAA
-313 EVLLTNVVRSRR
+313 EAPRIEPQLGGEGGESSPWDVREDPPAFNVVGEEKPLVEPERAAEPVPESVQTPVYSPAAPAASADPVAPAPESAPRSSLFVEPKAPQPAAKIEPR
-325 PGEHTI
+325 
-331 AVCGMLADKD
+331 LA
-341 MAGVT
+341 
-346 HILAD
+346 
-351 AFDEWHVASLTGPR
+351 PR
-365 AATAAQLHEAMLTAG
+365 AADAAPETRLVIGEIGSAPSPEAPRRPAP
-380 VEPGRI
+380 EP
-386 HEHADVAQA
+386 EA
-395 LAAARESA
+395 
-403 VKIAGG
+403 
-409 AESGAEQAVRI
+409 
-420 VVFGSFVTV
+420 
-429 TAAPAGDEEPTG
+429 AAPAGDEEPTG

-610 ATSSE
+610 TTSSE

>member
-1 MFDAKT
+1 MQFPNPFKK
-7 LDAWLM
+7 
-13 HIEVLHSKP
+13 EKP
-22 IDLGLDRMKTMVERM
+22 AE
-37 GLDFSS
+37 
-43 RTVITVG
+43 
-50 GTNGKGSTCA
+50 
-60 MLESIYRAA
+60 
-69 GYTTGMHTSPHL
+69 
-81 IRLNERCVVNGRE
+81 
-94 VDDERLMDAFRA
+94 
-106 VEKARGDMTLS
+106 
-117 YFEYTALAILRIFRE
+117 
-132 DELDVVILEIGLG
+132 
-145 GRLDAINTID
+145 
-155 SNAAVISTIGID
+155 
-167 HVAFLGNTREAIGL
+167 
-181 EKAHIYRPGC
+181 
-191 PAVCA
+191 
-196 DADVPATVRNHVEQI
+196 
-211 GAKRLFAGEDWTVT
+211 
-225 VKENGTFTFAQ
+225 
-236 GATLFEDLPEPALAG
+236 
-251 VNQYRNAGGVLS
+251 
-263 VIASLMDRVPVTLD
+263 
-277 DIRTGL
+277 
-283 RQVRLTARFELITTD
+283 
-298 PVPTVID
+298 
-305 VGHNPQAA
+305 QAA
-313 EVLLTNVVRSRR
+313 EAPRIEPQLGGEGGEPSPWDVREDPPAFNVV
-325 PGEHTI
+325 GEEKPLVEPERAAEPVPESVQTPVYSPAAPAASADPVAPAPESAPRGSLFVEPKAPQPAAKI
-331 AVCGMLADKD
+331 EPRLA
-341 MAGVT
+341 
-346 HILAD
+346 
-351 AFDEWHVASLTGPR
+351 PR
-365 AATAAQLHEAMLTAG
+365 AADAAPEARLVIGEIGSAPSPEAPRRPAP
-380 VEPGRI
+380 EP
-386 HEHADVAQA
+386 EA
-395 LAAARESA
+395 
-403 VKIAGG
+403 
-409 AESGAEQAVRI
+409 
-420 VVFGSFVTV
+420 
-429 TAAPAGDEEPTG
+429 AAPAGDEEPTG

>member
-1 MFDAKT
+1 MQFPNPFKK
-7 LDAWLM
+7 
-13 HIEVLHSKP
+13 EKP
-22 IDLGLDRMKTMVERM
+22 AE
-37 GLDFSS
+37 
-43 RTVITVG
+43 
-50 GTNGKGSTCA
+50 
-60 MLESIYRAA
+60 
-69 GYTTGMHTSPHL
+69 
-81 IRLNERCVVNGRE
+81 
-94 VDDERLMDAFRA
+94 
-106 VEKARGDMTLS
+106 
-117 YFEYTALAILRIFRE
+117 
-132 DELDVVILEIGLG
+132 
-145 GRLDAINTID
+145 
-155 SNAAVISTIGID
+155 
-167 HVAFLGNTREAIGL
+167 
-181 EKAHIYRPGC
+181 
-191 PAVCA
+191 
-196 DADVPATVRNHVEQI
+196 
-211 GAKRLFAGEDWTVT
+211 
-225 VKENGTFTFAQ
+225 
-236 GATLFEDLPEPALAG
+236 
-251 VNQYRNAGGVLS
+251 
-263 VIASLMDRVPVTLD
+263 
-277 DIRTGL
+277 
-283 RQVRLTARFELITTD
+283 
-298 PVPTVID
+298 
-305 VGHNPQAA
+305 QAA
-313 EVLLTNVVRSRR
+313 EAPRIEPQLGGEGGEPSPWDVREDPPAFNVV
-325 PGEHTI
+325 GEEKPLVEPERAAEPVPESVQTPVYSPAAPAASAAPVAPAPESAPRGSLFVEPKAPQPEAKI
-331 AVCGMLADKD
+331 EPRLA
-341 MAGVT
+341 
-346 HILAD
+346 
-351 AFDEWHVASLTGPR
+351 PR
-365 AATAAQLHEAMLTAG
+365 AADAAPETRLVIGEIGSAPSPEAPRRPAP
-380 VEPGRI
+380 EP
-386 HEHADVAQA
+386 EA
-395 LAAARESA
+395 
-403 VKIAGG
+403 
-409 AESGAEQAVRI
+409 
-420 VVFGSFVTV
+420 
-429 TAAPAGDEEPTG
+429 AAPAGDEEPTG

>member
-1 MFDAKT
+1 MQFPNPFKK
-7 LDAWLM
+7 
-13 HIEVLHSKP
+13 EKP
-22 IDLGLDRMKTMVERM
+22 AE
-37 GLDFSS
+37 
-43 RTVITVG
+43 
-50 GTNGKGSTCA
+50 
-60 MLESIYRAA
+60 
-69 GYTTGMHTSPHL
+69 
-81 IRLNERCVVNGRE
+81 
-94 VDDERLMDAFRA
+94 
-106 VEKARGDMTLS
+106 
-117 YFEYTALAILRIFRE
+117 
-132 DELDVVILEIGLG
+132 
-145 GRLDAINTID
+145 
-155 SNAAVISTIGID
+155 
-167 HVAFLGNTREAIGL
+167 
-181 EKAHIYRPGC
+181 
-191 PAVCA
+191 
-196 DADVPATVRNHVEQI
+196 
-211 GAKRLFAGEDWTVT
+211 
-225 VKENGTFTFAQ
+225 
-236 GATLFEDLPEPALAG
+236 
-251 VNQYRNAGGVLS
+251 
-263 VIASLMDRVPVTLD
+263 
-277 DIRTGL
+277 
-283 RQVRLTARFELITTD
+283 
-298 PVPTVID
+298 
-305 VGHNPQAA
+305 QAA
-313 EVLLTNVVRSRR
+313 EAPRIEPQLGGEGGEPSPWDVREDPPAFNVV
-325 PGEHTI
+325 GEEKPLVEPERAAEPVPESVQTPVYSPAAPAASADPVAPAPESAPRGSLFVEPKAPQPAAKI
-331 AVCGMLADKD
+331 EPRLA
-341 MAGVT
+341 
-346 HILAD
+346 
-351 AFDEWHVASLTGPR
+351 PR
-365 AATAAQLHEAMLTAG
+365 AADAAPETRLVIGEIGSAPSPEAPRRPAP
-380 VEPGRI
+380 EP
-386 HEHADVAQA
+386 EA
-395 LAAARESA
+395 
-403 VKIAGG
+403 
-409 AESGAEQAVRI
+409 
-420 VVFGSFVTV
+420 
-429 TAAPAGDEEPTG
+429 AAPAGDEEPTG

-538 VTANGAAAEQSTS
+538 VTANGAAAEQSIS

>member
-1 MFDAKT
+1 MQFPNPFKKEKPAEQ
-7 LDAWLM
+7 AAEAPR
-13 HIEVLHSKP
+13 IEP
-22 IDLGLDRMKTMVERM
+22 Q
-37 GLDFSS
+37 
-43 RTVITVG
+43 
-50 GTNGKGSTCA
+50 
-60 MLESIYRAA
+60 
-69 GYTTGMHTSPHL
+69 
-81 IRLNERCVVNGRE
+81 
-94 VDDERLMDAFRA
+94 
-106 VEKARGDMTLS
+106 
-117 YFEYTALAILRIFRE
+117 
-132 DELDVVILEIGLG
+132 LG
-145 GRLDAINTID
+145 GEGGEP
-155 SNAAVISTIGID
+155 S
-167 HVAFLGNTREAIGL
+167 
-181 EKAHIYRPGC
+181 PW
-191 PAVCA
+191 
-196 DADVPATVRNHVEQI
+196 DVR
-211 GAKRLFAGEDWTVT
+211 
-225 VKENGTFTFAQ
+225 
-236 GATLFEDLPEPALAG
+236 EDLPAFNVVGEEKPLVEPERAAEP
-251 VNQYRNAGGVLS
+251 VPES
-263 VIASLMDRVPVTLD
+263 VQTPVYSPAAPAAS
-277 DIRTGL
+277 
-283 RQVRLTARFELITTD
+283 AD
-298 PVPTVID
+298 PVAPAPESAPRGSLFVEPKA
-305 VGHNPQAA
+305 PQPAA
-313 EVLLTNVVRSRR
+313 KIEPR
-325 PGEHTI
+325 
-331 AVCGMLADKD
+331 LA
-341 MAGVT
+341 
-346 HILAD
+346 
-351 AFDEWHVASLTGPR
+351 PR
-365 AATAAQLHEAMLTAG
+365 AADAAPETRLVIGEIGSAPSPEAPRRPAP
-380 VEPGRI
+380 EP
-386 HEHADVAQA
+386 EA
-395 LAAARESA
+395 
-403 VKIAGG
+403 
-409 AESGAEQAVRI
+409 
-420 VVFGSFVTV
+420 
-429 TAAPAGDEEPTG
+429 AAPAGDEEPTG

-538 VTANGAAAEQSTS
+538 VTDNGAAAEQSTS

-590 EKPAKKSSATD
+590 EKPAKKSFATD

>member
-1 MFDAKT
+1 MQFPNPFKK
-7 LDAWLM
+7 
-13 HIEVLHSKP
+13 EKP
-22 IDLGLDRMKTMVERM
+22 AE
-37 GLDFSS
+37 
-43 RTVITVG
+43 
-50 GTNGKGSTCA
+50 
-60 MLESIYRAA
+60 
-69 GYTTGMHTSPHL
+69 
-81 IRLNERCVVNGRE
+81 
-94 VDDERLMDAFRA
+94 
-106 VEKARGDMTLS
+106 
-117 YFEYTALAILRIFRE
+117 
-132 DELDVVILEIGLG
+132 
-145 GRLDAINTID
+145 
-155 SNAAVISTIGID
+155 
-167 HVAFLGNTREAIGL
+167 
-181 EKAHIYRPGC
+181 
-191 PAVCA
+191 
-196 DADVPATVRNHVEQI
+196 
-211 GAKRLFAGEDWTVT
+211 
-225 VKENGTFTFAQ
+225 
-236 GATLFEDLPEPALAG
+236 
-251 VNQYRNAGGVLS
+251 
-263 VIASLMDRVPVTLD
+263 
-277 DIRTGL
+277 
-283 RQVRLTARFELITTD
+283 
-298 PVPTVID
+298 
-305 VGHNPQAA
+305 QAA
-313 EVLLTNVVRSRR
+313 EAPRIEPQLGGEGGESFPWDVREDPPAFNVV
-325 PGEHTI
+325 GEEKPLVEPERAAEPVPESVQTPVYSPAAPAASADPVAPAPESAPRGSLFVEPKAPQPAAKI
-331 AVCGMLADKD
+331 EPRLA
-341 MAGVT
+341 
-346 HILAD
+346 
-351 AFDEWHVASLTGPR
+351 PR
-365 AATAAQLHEAMLTAG
+365 AADAAPETRLVIGEIGSAPSPEAPRRPAP
-380 VEPGRI
+380 EP
-386 HEHADVAQA
+386 EA
-395 LAAARESA
+395 
-403 VKIAGG
+403 
-409 AESGAEQAVRI
+409 
-420 VVFGSFVTV
+420 
-429 TAAPAGDEEPTG
+429 AAPAGDEEPTG

>member
-1 MFDAKT
+1 MQFPNPFKK
-7 LDAWLM
+7 
-13 HIEVLHSKP
+13 EKP
-22 IDLGLDRMKTMVERM
+22 AE
-37 GLDFSS
+37 
-43 RTVITVG
+43 
-50 GTNGKGSTCA
+50 
-60 MLESIYRAA
+60 
-69 GYTTGMHTSPHL
+69 
-81 IRLNERCVVNGRE
+81 
-94 VDDERLMDAFRA
+94 
-106 VEKARGDMTLS
+106 
-117 YFEYTALAILRIFRE
+117 
-132 DELDVVILEIGLG
+132 
-145 GRLDAINTID
+145 
-155 SNAAVISTIGID
+155 
-167 HVAFLGNTREAIGL
+167 
-181 EKAHIYRPGC
+181 
-191 PAVCA
+191 
-196 DADVPATVRNHVEQI
+196 
-211 GAKRLFAGEDWTVT
+211 
-225 VKENGTFTFAQ
+225 
-236 GATLFEDLPEPALAG
+236 
-251 VNQYRNAGGVLS
+251 
-263 VIASLMDRVPVTLD
+263 
-277 DIRTGL
+277 
-283 RQVRLTARFELITTD
+283 
-298 PVPTVID
+298 
-305 VGHNPQAA
+305 QAA
-313 EVLLTNVVRSRR
+313 EAPRIEPQLGGEGGEPSPWDVREDPPAFNVV
-325 PGEHTI
+325 GEEKPLVEPERAAEPVPESVQTPVYSPAAPAASADPVAPAPESAPRGSLFVEPKAPQPAAKI
-331 AVCGMLADKD
+331 EPRLA
-341 MAGVT
+341 
-346 HILAD
+346 
-351 AFDEWHVASLTGPR
+351 PR
-365 AATAAQLHEAMLTAG
+365 AADAAPETRLVIGEIGSAPSPEAPRRPAP
-380 VEPGRI
+380 EP
-386 HEHADVAQA
+386 E
-395 LAAARESA
+395 AAAS
-403 VKIAGG
+403 
-409 AESGAEQAVRI
+409 
-420 VVFGSFVTV
+420 
-429 TAAPAGDEEPTG
+429 AGDEEPTG

-479 TRYRLVGAA
+479 TRYRLMGAA

>member
-1 MFDAKT
+1 MQFPNPFKK
-7 LDAWLM
+7 
-13 HIEVLHSKP
+13 EKP
-22 IDLGLDRMKTMVERM
+22 AE
-37 GLDFSS
+37 
-43 RTVITVG
+43 
-50 GTNGKGSTCA
+50 
-60 MLESIYRAA
+60 
-69 GYTTGMHTSPHL
+69 
-81 IRLNERCVVNGRE
+81 
-94 VDDERLMDAFRA
+94 
-106 VEKARGDMTLS
+106 
-117 YFEYTALAILRIFRE
+117 
-132 DELDVVILEIGLG
+132 
-145 GRLDAINTID
+145 
-155 SNAAVISTIGID
+155 
-167 HVAFLGNTREAIGL
+167 
-181 EKAHIYRPGC
+181 
-191 PAVCA
+191 
-196 DADVPATVRNHVEQI
+196 
-211 GAKRLFAGEDWTVT
+211 
-225 VKENGTFTFAQ
+225 
-236 GATLFEDLPEPALAG
+236 
-251 VNQYRNAGGVLS
+251 
-263 VIASLMDRVPVTLD
+263 
-277 DIRTGL
+277 
-283 RQVRLTARFELITTD
+283 
-298 PVPTVID
+298 
-305 VGHNPQAA
+305 QAA
-313 EVLLTNVVRSRR
+313 EAPRIEPQLGGEGGEPSPWDVREDPPAFNVV
-325 PGEHTI
+325 GEEKPLVEPERAAEPVPESVQTPVYSPAAPAASADPVAPAPESAPRGSLFVEPKAPQPAAKI
-331 AVCGMLADKD
+331 EPRLA
-341 MAGVT
+341 
-346 HILAD
+346 
-351 AFDEWHVASLTGPR
+351 PR
-365 AATAAQLHEAMLTAG
+365 AADAAPETRLVIGEIGSAPSPEAPRRPAP
-380 VEPGRI
+380 EP
-386 HEHADVAQA
+386 EA
-395 LAAARESA
+395 
-403 VKIAGG
+403 
-409 AESGAEQAVRI
+409 
-420 VVFGSFVTV
+420 
-429 TAAPAGDEEPTG
+429 AAPAGDEEPTG

-479 TRYRLVGAA
+479 TRYRLMGAA

-551 RANLANEARQPVKTE
+551 RANLANEARQPVKME

>member
-1 MFDAKT
+1 MQFPNPFKK
-7 LDAWLM
+7 
-13 HIEVLHSKP
+13 EKP
-22 IDLGLDRMKTMVERM
+22 AE
-37 GLDFSS
+37 
-43 RTVITVG
+43 
-50 GTNGKGSTCA
+50 
-60 MLESIYRAA
+60 
-69 GYTTGMHTSPHL
+69 
-81 IRLNERCVVNGRE
+81 
-94 VDDERLMDAFRA
+94 
-106 VEKARGDMTLS
+106 
-117 YFEYTALAILRIFRE
+117 
-132 DELDVVILEIGLG
+132 
-145 GRLDAINTID
+145 
-155 SNAAVISTIGID
+155 
-167 HVAFLGNTREAIGL
+167 
-181 EKAHIYRPGC
+181 
-191 PAVCA
+191 
-196 DADVPATVRNHVEQI
+196 
-211 GAKRLFAGEDWTVT
+211 
-225 VKENGTFTFAQ
+225 
-236 GATLFEDLPEPALAG
+236 
-251 VNQYRNAGGVLS
+251 
-263 VIASLMDRVPVTLD
+263 
-277 DIRTGL
+277 
-283 RQVRLTARFELITTD
+283 
-298 PVPTVID
+298 
-305 VGHNPQAA
+305 QAA
-313 EVLLTNVVRSRR
+313 EAPRIEPQLGGEGGEPSPWDVREDPPAFNVV
-325 PGEHTI
+325 GEEKPLVEPERAAEPVPESVQTPVYSPAAPAASAAPVAPAPAPESAPRGSLFVEPKAPQPAAKI
-331 AVCGMLADKD
+331 EPRLA
-341 MAGVT
+341 
-346 HILAD
+346 
-351 AFDEWHVASLTGPR
+351 PR
-365 AATAAQLHEAMLTAG
+365 AADAAPETRLVIGEIGSAPSPEAPRRPAP
-380 VEPGRI
+380 EP
-386 HEHADVAQA
+386 EA
-395 LAAARESA
+395 
-403 VKIAGG
+403 
-409 AESGAEQAVRI
+409 
-420 VVFGSFVTV
+420 
-429 TAAPAGDEEPTG
+429 AAPAGDEEPTG

-496 VSPLLLDREQDVKP
+496 VLPLLLDREQDVKP

>member
-1 MFDAKT
+1 MQFPNPFKK
-7 LDAWLM
+7 
-13 HIEVLHSKP
+13 EKP
-22 IDLGLDRMKTMVERM
+22 AE
-37 GLDFSS
+37 
-43 RTVITVG
+43 
-50 GTNGKGSTCA
+50 
-60 MLESIYRAA
+60 
-69 GYTTGMHTSPHL
+69 
-81 IRLNERCVVNGRE
+81 
-94 VDDERLMDAFRA
+94 
-106 VEKARGDMTLS
+106 
-117 YFEYTALAILRIFRE
+117 
-132 DELDVVILEIGLG
+132 
-145 GRLDAINTID
+145 
-155 SNAAVISTIGID
+155 
-167 HVAFLGNTREAIGL
+167 
-181 EKAHIYRPGC
+181 
-191 PAVCA
+191 
-196 DADVPATVRNHVEQI
+196 
-211 GAKRLFAGEDWTVT
+211 
-225 VKENGTFTFAQ
+225 
-236 GATLFEDLPEPALAG
+236 
-251 VNQYRNAGGVLS
+251 
-263 VIASLMDRVPVTLD
+263 
-277 DIRTGL
+277 
-283 RQVRLTARFELITTD
+283 
-298 PVPTVID
+298 
-305 VGHNPQAA
+305 QAA
-313 EVLLTNVVRSRR
+313 EAPRIEPQLGGEGGEPSPWDVREDPPAFNVVGEEKPLVEPERAAEPVPESVQTPVYSPAAPAASADPVAPAPESAPRGSLFVEPKAPQPAAKIEPRLAPRAVDAAPETRLVIGEIGSAPSPEAPRR
-325 PGEHTI
+325 PAPE
-331 AVCGMLADKD
+331 
-341 MAGVT
+341 
-346 HILAD
+346 
-351 AFDEWHVASLTGPR
+351 P
-365 AATAAQLHEAMLTAG
+365 EA
-380 VEPGRI
+380 
-386 HEHADVAQA
+386 
-395 LAAARESA
+395 
-403 VKIAGG
+403 
-409 AESGAEQAVRI
+409 
-420 VVFGSFVTV
+420 
-429 TAAPAGDEEPTG
+429 AAPAGDEEPTG

-601 GKGFYVQVL
+601 GKVFYVQVL

>member
-1 MFDAKT
+1 MQFPNPFKK
-7 LDAWLM
+7 
-13 HIEVLHSKP
+13 EKP
-22 IDLGLDRMKTMVERM
+22 AE
-37 GLDFSS
+37 
-43 RTVITVG
+43 
-50 GTNGKGSTCA
+50 
-60 MLESIYRAA
+60 
-69 GYTTGMHTSPHL
+69 
-81 IRLNERCVVNGRE
+81 
-94 VDDERLMDAFRA
+94 
-106 VEKARGDMTLS
+106 
-117 YFEYTALAILRIFRE
+117 
-132 DELDVVILEIGLG
+132 
-145 GRLDAINTID
+145 
-155 SNAAVISTIGID
+155 
-167 HVAFLGNTREAIGL
+167 
-181 EKAHIYRPGC
+181 
-191 PAVCA
+191 
-196 DADVPATVRNHVEQI
+196 
-211 GAKRLFAGEDWTVT
+211 
-225 VKENGTFTFAQ
+225 
-236 GATLFEDLPEPALAG
+236 
-251 VNQYRNAGGVLS
+251 
-263 VIASLMDRVPVTLD
+263 
-277 DIRTGL
+277 
-283 RQVRLTARFELITTD
+283 
-298 PVPTVID
+298 
-305 VGHNPQAA
+305 QAA
-313 EVLLTNVVRSRR
+313 EAPRIEPQLGGEGGEHSPWDVREDTPAFNVVGEEKPLVEPERAAEPVPESVQTPVYSPAAPAASADPVAPAPESAPRGSRFVEPKAPQPAAKIEPR
-325 PGEHTI
+325 
-331 AVCGMLADKD
+331 LA
-341 MAGVT
+341 
-346 HILAD
+346 
-351 AFDEWHVASLTGPR
+351 PR
-365 AATAAQLHEAMLTAG
+365 AADAAPETRLVIGEIGSAPSPEAPRRPAP
-380 VEPGRI
+380 EP
-386 HEHADVAQA
+386 EA
-395 LAAARESA
+395 
-403 VKIAGG
+403 
-409 AESGAEQAVRI
+409 
-420 VVFGSFVTV
+420 
-429 TAAPAGDEEPTG
+429 AAPAGDEEPTG

-590 EKPAKKSSATD
+590 EKPAKKCSATD

>member
-1 MFDAKT
+1 MQFPNPFKK
-7 LDAWLM
+7 
-13 HIEVLHSKP
+13 EKP
-22 IDLGLDRMKTMVERM
+22 AE
-37 GLDFSS
+37 
-43 RTVITVG
+43 
-50 GTNGKGSTCA
+50 
-60 MLESIYRAA
+60 
-69 GYTTGMHTSPHL
+69 
-81 IRLNERCVVNGRE
+81 
-94 VDDERLMDAFRA
+94 
-106 VEKARGDMTLS
+106 
-117 YFEYTALAILRIFRE
+117 
-132 DELDVVILEIGLG
+132 
-145 GRLDAINTID
+145 
-155 SNAAVISTIGID
+155 
-167 HVAFLGNTREAIGL
+167 
-181 EKAHIYRPGC
+181 
-191 PAVCA
+191 
-196 DADVPATVRNHVEQI
+196 
-211 GAKRLFAGEDWTVT
+211 
-225 VKENGTFTFAQ
+225 
-236 GATLFEDLPEPALAG
+236 
-251 VNQYRNAGGVLS
+251 
-263 VIASLMDRVPVTLD
+263 
-277 DIRTGL
+277 
-283 RQVRLTARFELITTD
+283 
-298 PVPTVID
+298 
-305 VGHNPQAA
+305 QAA
-313 EVLLTNVVRSRR
+313 EAPRIEPQLGGEGGEPSPWDVREDPPAFNVV
-325 PGEHTI
+325 GEEKPLVEPERAAEPVPESVQTPVYSP
-331 AVCGMLADKD
+331 AVPAASADPVAPAPESAPRGSLFVEPKAPQPAAKIEPRLA
-341 MAGVT
+341 
-346 HILAD
+346 
-351 AFDEWHVASLTGPR
+351 PR
-365 AATAAQLHEAMLTAG
+365 AADAAPETRLVIGEIGSAPSPEAPRRPAP
-380 VEPGRI
+380 EP
-386 HEHADVAQA
+386 EA
-395 LAAARESA
+395 
-403 VKIAGG
+403 
-409 AESGAEQAVRI
+409 
-420 VVFGSFVTV
+420 
-429 TAAPAGDEEPTG
+429 AAPAGDEEPTG

-538 VTANGAAAEQSTS
+538 VTDNGAAAEQSTS

-590 EKPAKKSSATD
+590 EKPAKKSFATD

>member
-1 MFDAKT
+1 MQFPNPFKK
-7 LDAWLM
+7 
-13 HIEVLHSKP
+13 EKP
-22 IDLGLDRMKTMVERM
+22 AE
-37 GLDFSS
+37 
-43 RTVITVG
+43 
-50 GTNGKGSTCA
+50 
-60 MLESIYRAA
+60 
-69 GYTTGMHTSPHL
+69 
-81 IRLNERCVVNGRE
+81 
-94 VDDERLMDAFRA
+94 
-106 VEKARGDMTLS
+106 
-117 YFEYTALAILRIFRE
+117 
-132 DELDVVILEIGLG
+132 
-145 GRLDAINTID
+145 
-155 SNAAVISTIGID
+155 
-167 HVAFLGNTREAIGL
+167 
-181 EKAHIYRPGC
+181 
-191 PAVCA
+191 
-196 DADVPATVRNHVEQI
+196 
-211 GAKRLFAGEDWTVT
+211 
-225 VKENGTFTFAQ
+225 
-236 GATLFEDLPEPALAG
+236 
-251 VNQYRNAGGVLS
+251 
-263 VIASLMDRVPVTLD
+263 
-277 DIRTGL
+277 
-283 RQVRLTARFELITTD
+283 
-298 PVPTVID
+298 
-305 VGHNPQAA
+305 QAA
-313 EVLLTNVVRSRR
+313 EAPRIEPQLGGEGGESSPWDVREDPPAFNVV
-325 PGEHTI
+325 GEEKPLVEPERAAEPVPESVQTPVYSPAAPAASADPVAPAPESAPRGSLFVEPKAPQPAAKI
-331 AVCGMLADKD
+331 EPRLA
-341 MAGVT
+341 
-346 HILAD
+346 
-351 AFDEWHVASLTGPR
+351 PR
-365 AATAAQLHEAMLTAG
+365 AADAAPETRLVIGEIGSAPSPEAPRRPAP
-380 VEPGRI
+380 EP
-386 HEHADVAQA
+386 EA
-395 LAAARESA
+395 
-403 VKIAGG
+403 
-409 AESGAEQAVRI
+409 
-420 VVFGSFVTV
+420 
-429 TAAPAGDEEPTG
+429 AAPAGDEEPTG

-661 QGTLVLDGHTGQL
+661 QGTLVLDGHTGLL

>member
-1 MFDAKT
+1 MQFPNPFKK
-7 LDAWLM
+7 
-13 HIEVLHSKP
+13 EKP
-22 IDLGLDRMKTMVERM
+22 AE
-37 GLDFSS
+37 
-43 RTVITVG
+43 
-50 GTNGKGSTCA
+50 
-60 MLESIYRAA
+60 
-69 GYTTGMHTSPHL
+69 
-81 IRLNERCVVNGRE
+81 
-94 VDDERLMDAFRA
+94 
-106 VEKARGDMTLS
+106 
-117 YFEYTALAILRIFRE
+117 
-132 DELDVVILEIGLG
+132 
-145 GRLDAINTID
+145 
-155 SNAAVISTIGID
+155 
-167 HVAFLGNTREAIGL
+167 
-181 EKAHIYRPGC
+181 
-191 PAVCA
+191 
-196 DADVPATVRNHVEQI
+196 
-211 GAKRLFAGEDWTVT
+211 
-225 VKENGTFTFAQ
+225 
-236 GATLFEDLPEPALAG
+236 
-251 VNQYRNAGGVLS
+251 
-263 VIASLMDRVPVTLD
+263 
-277 DIRTGL
+277 
-283 RQVRLTARFELITTD
+283 
-298 PVPTVID
+298 
-305 VGHNPQAA
+305 QAA
-313 EVLLTNVVRSRR
+313 EAPRIEPQLGGEGGEPSPWDVREDPPAFNVV
-325 PGEHTI
+325 GEEKPLVEPERAAEPVPESVQTPVYSPAAPAASADPVAPAPESAPRGSLFVEPKAPQPAAKI
-331 AVCGMLADKD
+331 EPRLA
-341 MAGVT
+341 
-346 HILAD
+346 
-351 AFDEWHVASLTGPR
+351 PR
-365 AATAAQLHEAMLTAG
+365 AADAAPETRLVIGEIGSAPSPEAPRRPAP
-380 VEPGRI
+380 EP
-386 HEHADVAQA
+386 EA
-395 LAAARESA
+395 
-403 VKIAGG
+403 
-409 AESGAEQAVRI
+409 
-420 VVFGSFVTV
+420 
-429 TAAPAGDEEPTG
+429 AAPAGDEEPTG

-610 ATSSE
+610 AMSSE

>member
-1 MFDAKT
+1 MQFPNPFKK
-7 LDAWLM
+7 
-13 HIEVLHSKP
+13 EKP
-22 IDLGLDRMKTMVERM
+22 AE
-37 GLDFSS
+37 
-43 RTVITVG
+43 
-50 GTNGKGSTCA
+50 
-60 MLESIYRAA
+60 
-69 GYTTGMHTSPHL
+69 
-81 IRLNERCVVNGRE
+81 
-94 VDDERLMDAFRA
+94 
-106 VEKARGDMTLS
+106 
-117 YFEYTALAILRIFRE
+117 
-132 DELDVVILEIGLG
+132 
-145 GRLDAINTID
+145 
-155 SNAAVISTIGID
+155 
-167 HVAFLGNTREAIGL
+167 
-181 EKAHIYRPGC
+181 
-191 PAVCA
+191 
-196 DADVPATVRNHVEQI
+196 
-211 GAKRLFAGEDWTVT
+211 
-225 VKENGTFTFAQ
+225 
-236 GATLFEDLPEPALAG
+236 
-251 VNQYRNAGGVLS
+251 
-263 VIASLMDRVPVTLD
+263 
-277 DIRTGL
+277 
-283 RQVRLTARFELITTD
+283 
-298 PVPTVID
+298 
-305 VGHNPQAA
+305 QAA
-313 EVLLTNVVRSRR
+313 EAPRIEPQLGGEGGEPSPWDVREDPPAFNVV
-325 PGEHTI
+325 GEEKPLVEPERAAEPVPESVQTPVYSPAAPAASADPVAPAPESAPRGSLFVEPKAPQPAAKI
-331 AVCGMLADKD
+331 EPRLA
-341 MAGVT
+341 
-346 HILAD
+346 
-351 AFDEWHVASLTGPR
+351 PR
-365 AATAAQLHEAMLTAG
+365 AADAAPETRLVIGEIGSAPSPEAPRCPAP
-380 VEPGRI
+380 EP
-386 HEHADVAQA
+386 EA
-395 LAAARESA
+395 
-403 VKIAGG
+403 
-409 AESGAEQAVRI
+409 
-420 VVFGSFVTV
+420 
-429 TAAPAGDEEPTG
+429 AAPAGDEEPTG

-538 VTANGAAAEQSTS
+538 VTDNGAAAEQSTS

-590 EKPAKKSSATD
+590 EKPAKKSFATD

>member
-1 MFDAKT
+1 MQFPNSFKK
-7 LDAWLM
+7 
-13 HIEVLHSKP
+13 EKP
-22 IDLGLDRMKTMVERM
+22 AE
-37 GLDFSS
+37 
-43 RTVITVG
+43 
-50 GTNGKGSTCA
+50 
-60 MLESIYRAA
+60 
-69 GYTTGMHTSPHL
+69 
-81 IRLNERCVVNGRE
+81 
-94 VDDERLMDAFRA
+94 
-106 VEKARGDMTLS
+106 
-117 YFEYTALAILRIFRE
+117 
-132 DELDVVILEIGLG
+132 
-145 GRLDAINTID
+145 
-155 SNAAVISTIGID
+155 
-167 HVAFLGNTREAIGL
+167 
-181 EKAHIYRPGC
+181 
-191 PAVCA
+191 
-196 DADVPATVRNHVEQI
+196 
-211 GAKRLFAGEDWTVT
+211 
-225 VKENGTFTFAQ
+225 
-236 GATLFEDLPEPALAG
+236 
-251 VNQYRNAGGVLS
+251 
-263 VIASLMDRVPVTLD
+263 
-277 DIRTGL
+277 
-283 RQVRLTARFELITTD
+283 
-298 PVPTVID
+298 
-305 VGHNPQAA
+305 QAA
-313 EVLLTNVVRSRR
+313 EAPRIEPQLGGEGGEPSPWDVREDPPAFNVV
-325 PGEHTI
+325 GEEKPLVEPERAAEPVPESVQTPVYSPAAPAASADPVAPAPESAPRGSLFVEPKAPQPAAKI
-331 AVCGMLADKD
+331 EPRLA
-341 MAGVT
+341 
-346 HILAD
+346 
-351 AFDEWHVASLTGPR
+351 PR
-365 AATAAQLHEAMLTAG
+365 AADAAPETRLVIGEIGSAPSPEAPRRPAP
-380 VEPGRI
+380 EP
-386 HEHADVAQA
+386 EA
-395 LAAARESA
+395 
-403 VKIAGG
+403 
-409 AESGAEQAVRI
+409 
-420 VVFGSFVTV
+420 
-429 TAAPAGDEEPTG
+429 AAPAGDEEPTG

-538 VTANGAAAEQSTS
+538 VTDNGAAAEQSTS

-590 EKPAKKSSATD
+590 EKPAKKSFATD

>member
-1 MFDAKT
+1 MQFPNPFKKEKPAEQ
-7 LDAWLM
+7 AAEAPR
-13 HIEVLHSKP
+13 IEP
-22 IDLGLDRMKTMVERM
+22 Q
-37 GLDFSS
+37 
-43 RTVITVG
+43 
-50 GTNGKGSTCA
+50 
-60 MLESIYRAA
+60 
-69 GYTTGMHTSPHL
+69 
-81 IRLNERCVVNGRE
+81 
-94 VDDERLMDAFRA
+94 
-106 VEKARGDMTLS
+106 
-117 YFEYTALAILRIFRE
+117 
-132 DELDVVILEIGLG
+132 LG
-145 GRLDAINTID
+145 GEGGEP
-155 SNAAVISTIGID
+155 S
-167 HVAFLGNTREAIGL
+167 
-181 EKAHIYRPGC
+181 PW
-191 PAVCA
+191 
-196 DADVPATVRNHVEQI
+196 DVR
-211 GAKRLFAGEDWTVT
+211 
-225 VKENGTFTFAQ
+225 
-236 GATLFEDLPEPALAG
+236 EDLPAFNVVGEEKPLVEPERVAEP
-251 VNQYRNAGGVLS
+251 VPES
-263 VIASLMDRVPVTLD
+263 VQTPVYSPAAPAAS
-277 DIRTGL
+277 
-283 RQVRLTARFELITTD
+283 AD
-298 PVPTVID
+298 PVAPAPESAPRGSLFVEPKA
-305 VGHNPQAA
+305 PQPAA
-313 EVLLTNVVRSRR
+313 KIEPR
-325 PGEHTI
+325 
-331 AVCGMLADKD
+331 LA
-341 MAGVT
+341 
-346 HILAD
+346 
-351 AFDEWHVASLTGPR
+351 PR
-365 AATAAQLHEAMLTAG
+365 AADAAPETRLVIGEIGSAPSPEAPRRPAP
-380 VEPGRI
+380 EP
-386 HEHADVAQA
+386 EA
-395 LAAARESA
+395 
-403 VKIAGG
+403 
-409 AESGAEQAVRI
+409 
-420 VVFGSFVTV
+420 
-429 TAAPAGDEEPTG
+429 AAPAGDEEPTG

-620 LVRELS
+620 LVKELS